1 MGETGEK
8 LLGNMANF
16 KQKYNKKVHAV
27 TRQFRDLENPTLEI
41 ETLQGDLNSYLVDGE
56 YSDVILIQETINRK
70 LEAFDSNKRNLSIL
84 IEKDIS
90 TNLLQN
96 IVKYLSL
103 TFDVYCEAVRRKNKW

>member
-1 MGETGEK
+1 MFNPDLELVADLLKRFPLNKNVPYRHERHGLGKLMGETGEK

-27 TRQFRDLENPTLEI
+27 TRQFRDLENLALGI

-70 LEAFDSNKRNLSIL
+70 LEAL
-84 IEKDIS
+84 I
-90 TNLLQN
+90 Q
-96 IVKYLSL
+96 
-103 TFDVYCEAVRRKNKW
+103 